1 MYPFNIVLV
10 GCNDALLA
18 QLQPELA
25 AVDAHVEVGF
35 IGVES
40 AIEGLRVR
48 AIGDQTAASLTR
60 QAWSGMR
67 TENFSV
73 AGGAAHAESRHL
85 FIVALESPP
94 DLAQLRRLSGA
105 FVGQPIIAIFDAEE
119 NPALPIAAMRAGA
132 SQVVLTPVNPDDF
145 RQALNCIA
153 LQSGFGAQ
161 QGTVIAIA
169 GVTGGCG
176 ATTIAINLA
185 YELAYL
191 RRLRVIL
198 TELSLQV
205 GKLPVYLDLTPP
217 FTIHDLLRETK
228 RLDLYQVQG
237 ALTPVAERLSV
248 LTGPYESVTP
258 LAVSPVDVYTLTDFL
273 RQLAEVVILDVPCTY
288 DSLYFETLA
297 SADRVILVAEQK
309 VPSIRSMQII
319 SNNLAHKKPYLLLN
333 RYDPNVKGF
342 GVARLKEL
350 LQVPELLTLQNDYEA
365 VSNAINHG
373 KPLRL
378 EAPKS
383 RVLADLDQVANRIL
397 PSESGGPAPAES
409 GTVMRGLMRA
419 FGFK

>member
-1 MYPFNIVLV
+1 MYPLSVVLV
-10 GCNDALLA
+10 GCSDELLA

-48 AIGDQTAASLTR
+48 AIGDQAQATMTR
-60 QAWSGMR
+60 QAMAGAR
-67 TENFSV
+67 DGTGDGHG
-73 AGGAAHAESRHL
+73 GGASPESRHL
-85 FIVALESPP
+85 FIVALDSPP

-105 FVGQPIIAIFDAEE
+105 FVGQPIIAILDAEE

-145 RQALNCIA
+145 RQALNCIS
-153 LQSGFGAQ
+153 LQAGFGAQ
-161 QGTVIAIA
+161 HGTVIAIA

-185 YELAYL
+185 YELAHL

-205 GKLPVYLDLTPP
+205 GKLPVYLDLTPA
-217 FTIHDLLRETK
+217 FTIHDLLRETR
-228 RLDLYQVQG
+228 RLDVYQVQG

-258 LAVSPVDVYTLTDFL
+258 LAVSPADVFTLTDFL
-273 RQLAEVVILDVPCTY
+273 QQICDVVVLDVPCTY

-297 SADRVILVAEQK
+297 AADRVVLVAEQK

-319 SNNLAHKKPYLLLN
+319 SNNLLHKKPFLLLN
-333 RYDPNVKGF
+333 RYDANVKGF
-342 GVARLKEL
+342 GVTRLKEL
-350 LQVPELLTLQNDYEA
+350 LQVSDLLTIQNDYEA

-373 KPLRL
+373 KPLRQ
-378 EAPKS
+378 EAPRS
-383 RVLADLDQVANRIL
+383 RVLQDLDALAQRLL
-397 PSESGGPAPAES
+397 PVDAGRAAAAE
-409 GTVMRGLMRA
+409 GTTMMGGLMRA
-419 FGFK
+419 LGLK

>member
-1 MYPFNIVLV
+1 MYPFSIVLI
-10 GCNDALLA
+10 GCGDHLLS

-25 AVDAHVEVGF
+25 AVDAHIEVGF
-35 IGVES
+35 ISVES

-48 AIGDQTAASLTR
+48 AVQEHAAAYRGD
-60 QAWSGMR
+60 W
-67 TENFSV
+67 
-73 AGGAAHAESRHL
+73 AGARGDGVGGPLGGESRHL

-94 DLAQLRRLSGA
+94 DLGQLRRLSGA
-105 FVGQPIIAIFDAEE
+105 FVGHPIIAIFDAED

-132 SQVVLTPVNPDDF
+132 SQVVLTPINAEDF

-153 LQSGFGAQ
+153 LQSGFGTQHGA
-161 QGTVIAIA
+161 VIAIA

-176 ATTIAINLA
+176 ATTLAINLA
-185 YELAYL
+185 YELAQQ

-205 GKLPVYLDLTPP
+205 GKLPVYLDMTPAY
-217 FTIHDLLRETK
+217 TIHDLLRDTS
-228 RLDLYQVQG
+228 RLDVYQVQG
-237 ALTPVAERLSV
+237 ALTPVADRLSV
-248 LTGPYESVTP
+248 LTGPYDSVTP
-258 LAVSPVDVYTLTDFL
+258 LLVSPVDVYTLTEYL
-273 RQLAEVVILDVPCTY
+273 RQLADVVILDVPCTY

-297 SADRVILVAEQK
+297 AADRVVLIAEQK

-319 SNNLAHKKPYLLLN
+319 SNNLAHKKPFLLLN

-350 LQVPELLTLQNDYEA
+350 LQVPELLTVQNDYEA

-383 RVLADLDQVANRIL
+383 RVLADLDQIAQRLL
-397 PSESGGPAPAES
+397 PRETGQQASPESGN
-409 GTVMRGLMRA
+409 VMRGLMRA